1 MSLSPQDLVQLLDIV
16 NEENVN
22 INFENLSNQLHQKFP
37 KETHF
42 KVFYECS
49 YSLFVLILNMLNFN

>member
-16 NEENVN
+16 NEDNVN

-37 KETHF
+37 KENHF
-42 KVFYECS
+42 KVLAE
-49 YSLFVLILNMLNFN
+49 I